1 MENEI
6 LRKLAE
12 QEQKIN
18 QIYRSIEQMRK
29 YFLWTLIITL
39 AVIILPLIGL
49 AIAIPKLL
57 NTYSSIGNIGI

>member
-57 NTYSSIGNIGI
+57 NTYSAIGNIGI